1 MRLLHFNIF
10 NGSKFLSSIFSDMT
24 TESKVSK
31 RKTVLRLS
39 AVENSEWELLYHYI
53 LTSSKLGSRELVNR
67 SLRSFW
73 LPFAYRETEKFSE
86 ADLKEVALDCL
97 AQLYAQMLLIS
108 ERFEVAPQFMNQSP
122 HLGSVAATVTS
133 NLPDSQDISEPEA
146 SILNSPEFFDY
157 DDSAFMNMLQMP
169 SATAKL
175 P

>member
-1 MRLLHFNIF
+1 
-10 NGSKFLSSIFSDMT
+10 MT

-53 LTSSKLGSRELVNR
+53 LNSSKLGSRELVNR

-108 ERFEVAPQFMNQSP
+108 ERFEVTPQFMNQST
-122 HLGSVAATVTS
+122 HAGSVAATVIST
-133 NLPDSQDISEPEA
+133 LPDGQDAPEPEA
-146 SILNSPEFFDY
+146 PILNSPEFFDY
-157 DDSAFMNMLQMP
+157 DDSAFMNMLR
-169 SATAKL
+169 S
-175 P
+175 

>member
-1 MRLLHFNIF
+1 
-10 NGSKFLSSIFSDMT
+10 MT

-39 AVENSEWELLYHYI
+39 AVEDSEWELLYHYI
-53 LTSSKLGSRELVNR
+53 LNSSKLGSRELVNR

-108 ERFEVAPQFMNQSP
+108 ERFEVTPQFMNQSP
-122 HLGSVAATVTS
+122 HTGSATATVIS
-133 NLPDSQDISEPEA
+133 NLPDSRDTPEPEVPV
-146 SILNSPEFFDY
+146 LNSPEFFDY
-157 DDSAFMNMLQMP
+157 DDSAFMNMLR
-169 SATAKL
+169 S
-175 P
+175 